1 MQTTNGSDS
10 SLATPGGTTPPP
22 PQQWQQQQQQHWMAA
37 MQYPGAAAMMMMQQQ
52 QQMMMYPHQYV
63 PYNYQQHPQFQYAS
77 YHQQQEHKTHERG
90 SGDDVKTLWIGDLL
104 HWMDETYLHTCFSHT
119 GEVSSVKV
127 IRNKLTCQSEGYGF
141 VEFLTRAAAEEVL
154 QNFNGSVMPNSEQL
168 FRLNWASFSTGE
180 KRAVENGPELS
191 IFVGDLSPDVTDTLL
206 QELFV
211 ERYPSVKS
219 AKVVIDSNTGRSKG
233 YGFVRFG
240 DESERSRALT
250 EMNGAYCSNRQM
262 RVGVATPKRAVANH
276 HPSQDVTDTLL
287 QELFVERY
295 PSVKSAKVVID
306 SNTGRSKGYGFVRFG
321 DESERSRALTEM
333 NGAYCSN
340 RQMRVGVATPK
351 RAVANHHPSQAVIVA
366 GGHGANGFMAH
377 GSQSDGE
384 SNNSTSADDAIQSL
398 NGTVIGKNTVRLSW
412 GRTPNKQ
419 VNILLP
425 VDLCLK
431 WRMAH
436 QGERVR
442 ALRLTPWRKA
452 LALKKL
458 LVNATID
465 SRTTYATIDSL
476 DWKEF
481 GFIPGLARF
490 TYSAPY
496 ARLEY
501 ARLLAM
507 ARALRNP
514 PSPRRYMAMEPL
526 PDGEETQG
534 SSGMEDTHN
543 EDKVTTMEDMLTT
556 TTPTTILPSLEDKKR
571 INFIMAMV
579 A

>member
-10 SLATPGGTTPPP
+10 SLATPGATTPPP

-77 YHQQQEHKTHERG
+77 YHQQQQHKTHERG

-180 KRAVENGPELS
+180 KRAVENSPELS
-191 IFVGDLSPDVTDTLL
+191 IFVGDLSP
-206 QELFV
+206 
-211 ERYPSVKS
+211 
-219 AKVVIDSNTGRSKG
+219 
-233 YGFVRFG
+233 
-240 DESERSRALT
+240 
-250 EMNGAYCSNRQM
+250 
-262 RVGVATPKRAVANH
+262 
-276 HPSQDVTDTLL
+276 DVTDTLL

-384 SNNSTSADDAIQSL
+384 SNNSTVSLLVFCYDRKSADDAIQSL

-419 VNILLP
+419 WNVGYTQ
-425 VDLCLK
+425 
-431 WRMAH
+431 RG
-436 QGERVR
+436 QGYNNGGY
-442 ALRLTPWRKA
+442 T
-452 LALKKL
+452 
-458 LVNATID
+458 NHHD
-465 SRTTYATIDSL
+465 SNNYPT
-476 DWKEF
+476 
-481 GFIPGLARF
+481 
-490 TYSAPY
+490 
-496 ARLEY
+496 
-501 ARLLAM
+501 
-507 ARALRNP
+507 
-514 PSPRRYMAMEPL
+514 
-526 PDGEETQG
+526 ET
-534 SSGMEDTHN
+534 
-543 EDKVTTMEDMLTT
+543 
-556 TTPTTILPSLEDKKR
+556 
-571 INFIMAMV
+571 
-579 A
+579 

>member
-154 QNFNGSVMPNSEQL
+154 QNSNGSVMPNSEQL

-276 HPSQDVTDTLL
+276 HHSQ
-287 QELFVERY
+287 
-295 PSVKSAKVVID
+295 
-306 SNTGRSKGYGFVRFG
+306 G
-321 DESERSRALTEM
+321 DIL
-333 NGAYCSN
+333 GL
-340 RQMRVGVATPK
+340 
-351 RAVANHHPSQAVIVA
+351 AVIVA
-366 GGHGANGFMAH
+366 GGHGTNGFMAH

-384 SNNSTSADDAIQSL
+384 SNNSTVRSLLKNVLACQSYKTEPMNMKSADDAIQSL

-442 ALRLTPWRKA
+442 ALRLTP
-452 LALKKL
+452 
-458 LVNATID
+458 
-465 SRTTYATIDSL
+465 YAMAQGARLEEAIT
-476 DWKEF
+476 
-481 GFIPGLARF
+481 RF

-526 PDGEETQG
+526 PECASRHGAKGERHFKHSSRLKSKMYKLSGEETQG